1 MGELDLSY
9 NMLGIKDYIKSGEFQ
24 KYVPLLQEVVV
35 VEDTAHFINQE
46 KADEINK
53 HIYNFIQQFWTPSPV
68 ILELYEAYCTILYYT
83 ISLCVRDIK
92 TYLYMLYFND
102 TFW

>member
-35 VEDTAHFINQE
+35 MEDAAHFINQE

-53 HIYNFIQQFWTPSPV
+53 HIYNFIQQFWTPFPV
-68 ILELYEAYCTILYYT
+68 ILELYEAYCTILYYF
-83 ISLCVRDIK
+83 IVCKR
-92 TYLYMLYFND
+92 Y
-102 TFW
+102 